1 VAEAERCLSLPQWS
15 WLATRQLWAL
25 DANGLV
31 SLPGPRIVDGIEAM
45 ARIFHPTLFTAID
58 PHHAVRVR

>member
-1 VAEAERCLSLPQWS
+1 
-15 WLATRQLWAL
+15 
-25 DANGLV
+25 LV
-31 SLPGPRIVDGIEAM
+31 SRAGPRIVDGIEAM